1 MKKLLIL
8 ISLLLATNAWGEVVN
23 LSCKSTEY
31 LSVKEGK
38 VNEINYLSLK
48 IDNVNKEVTTGGG
61 KLKYKE
67 KGNIITF
74 LRNHKSAQEFNKN
87 CPLHNP
93 GRYRW
98 RLDRVTGVLSETYTA
113 FLECWGEKKGEMRMT
128 DYMCTE
134 TKPLF

>member
-1 MKKLLIL
+1 MKKLLLL
-8 ISLLLATNAWGEVVN
+8 ISLLLATNAWAEVVN

-31 LSVKEGK
+31 LSLKEGK

-61 KLKYKE
+61 KFKFKE
-67 KGNIITF
+67 KGNIISF
-74 LRNHKSAQEFNKN
+74 QWYIKREYNKK
-87 CPLHNP
+87 CPSHNP
-93 GRYRW
+93 GSYEW
-98 RLDRVTGVLSETYTA
+98 RLDRVTGVLSETYSV
-113 FLECWGEKKGEMRMT
+113 FHQCWDEKKGEMRMT